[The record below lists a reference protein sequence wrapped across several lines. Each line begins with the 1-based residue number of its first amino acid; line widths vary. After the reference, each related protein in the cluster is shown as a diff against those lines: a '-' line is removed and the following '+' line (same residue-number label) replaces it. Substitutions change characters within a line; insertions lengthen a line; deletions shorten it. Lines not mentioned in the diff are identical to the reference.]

1 MQSHVKQPSEARRKK
16 LARPSEV
23 LRHAREAVPQQQAAE
38 PLVISMI
45 ADGIWKQPMSM
56 FESAWLAR

>member
-1 MQSHVKQPSEARRKK
+1 MERLLEGWRGERA
-16 LARPSEV
+16 V
-23 LRHAREAVPQQQAAE
+23 LPPGEQQQAAE

-56 FESAWLAR
+56 IESAWLAK